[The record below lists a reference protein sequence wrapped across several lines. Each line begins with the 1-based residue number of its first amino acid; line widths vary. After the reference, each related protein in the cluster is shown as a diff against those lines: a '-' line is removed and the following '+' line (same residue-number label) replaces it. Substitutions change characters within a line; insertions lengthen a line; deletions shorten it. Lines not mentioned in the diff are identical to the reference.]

1 MTTDCGES
9 GPSRPSHVHG
19 AIALDPVACT
29 ACNLCVV
36 ECPAWCIELE
46 SHGEQQPGPGRTK
59 VVKVLDAFSIDFGL
73 CMYCG
78 ICVQVCP
85 FDALAWV
92 PQPIAEGETRVGVVV
107 DMAGLAAMWPR
118 SDAERDGGGGAESSG
133 VAGD

>member
-1 MTTDCGES
+1 MAGMTPHQMEPEPT
-9 GPSRPSHVHG
+9 RPPGVHG
-19 AIALDPVACT
+19 AIALDPAACT

-46 SHGEQQPGPGRTK
+46 AHGEQQPGPGRGK
-59 VVKVLDAFSIDFGL
+59 VVKVLDEFSIDYGL

-92 PQPIAEGETRVGVVV
+92 PQPVPEAESRAGVVA
-107 DMAGLAAMWPR
+107 DMAALAAMWPR
-118 SDAERDGGGGAESSG
+118 SD
-133 VAGD
+133 

>member
-1 MTTDCGES
+1 MTTNRSELS
-9 GPSRPSHVHG
+9 TTRPPEVHG

-59 VVKVLDAFSIDFGL
+59 VVKVLDAFSIDYGL

-92 PQPIAEGETRVGVVV
+92 PQPVGEAEARDGLVA
-107 DMAGLAAMWPR
+107 DMGALAAMWPR
-118 SDAERDGGGGAESSG
+118 TGTESGPSADLETGGA
-133 VAGD
+133 AGG